1 MSVKQERCLI
11 KVVSYDSNWPVQFEQ
26 EAEQIKKALGS
37 NCIEI
42 HHIGST
48 SVPDLVAKPVIDMIP
63 VVLDIANA

>member
-1 MSVKQERCLI
+1 MSVKQEQCLI

-26 EAEQIKKALGS
+26 EAERIKKALGS

-48 SVPDLVAKPVIDMIP
+48 SVP
-63 VVLDIANA
+63 